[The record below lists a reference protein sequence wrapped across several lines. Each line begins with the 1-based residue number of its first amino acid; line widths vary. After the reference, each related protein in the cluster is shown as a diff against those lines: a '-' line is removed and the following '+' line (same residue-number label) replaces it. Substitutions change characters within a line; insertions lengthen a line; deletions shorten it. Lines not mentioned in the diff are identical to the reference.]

1 MGPLDRLLEI
11 MARLRDP
18 ECGCPWD
25 REQDFSTIAPYT
37 IEEAYEVADAI
48 VRGDM
53 AALKDELGD
62 LLFQVVFH
70 ARMAEEQSLFAFEDV
85 AVAIAD
91 KMERRHPHVFG
102 SVQIDSVAAQAKA
115 WEEHKAAERR
125 DRAQASGAAE
135 SVLDGVALALP
146 ALLRADKI
154 QKRAARI
161 GFDWPDARPVFDKLK
176 EEIAELASELQ
187 KLPERRALEDEMGD
201 ILFAAANLA
210 RKLDID
216 PEAALRRATAKFE
229 RRFRRVETLAAEHA
243 AGSDLGMLE
252 ALWQQVKR
260 EEHGEDAGA
269 IKSPSLRLERLAC
282 GLPSGF
288 AAMQAESQAEGYRSL
303 ERLGADWAAN
313 ITRFD
318 RAGEALLAAYSDG
331 VLTGIG
337 GLTIDPTVPDASR
350 MRRFYVR
357 AAYRRSGIGRALAA
371 ALLEHS
377 KSAGRLVN
385 VNAATGST
393 PFWESLGF
401 VPDRRDGHTHI
412 LPTRTREEA
421 AGARLPVSV
430 KGVLLEDDRVVL
442 LLNERD
448 EWELPGGRLERS
460 EDPTACLEREFAEE
474 LGVEIVADGM
484 LDCWLYQVLPG
495 KEVLIVTYAVRR
507 VDRREFRVSQEHRKF
522 GVFAVGELPGLAMP
536 EGYRRSIRACAARR
550 APCRC

>member
-1 MGPLDRLLEI
+1 MRPLDRLLEI

-18 ECGCPWD
+18 ERGCPWD

-48 VRGDM
+48 ARDDM

-85 AVAIAD
+85 AEAIAD

-102 SVQIDSVAAQAKA
+102 GVQIDSVAAQDKA

-176 EEIAELASELQ
+176 EEIAELETELQ
-187 KLPERRALEDEMGD
+187 KPAERRALEDEMGD

-229 RRFRRVETLAAEHA
+229 RRFRRVETLAAERA
-243 AGSDLGMLE
+243 VGSDLDALE

-260 EEHGEDAGA
+260 EEH
-269 IKSPSLRLERLAC
+269 
-282 GLPSGF
+282 
-288 AAMQAESQAEGYRSL
+288 RS
-303 ERLGADWAAN
+303 R
-313 ITRFD
+313 
-318 RAGEALLAAYSDG
+318 
-331 VLTGIG
+331 
-337 GLTIDPTVPDASR
+337 
-350 MRRFYVR
+350 
-357 AAYRRSGIGRALAA
+357 
-371 ALLEHS
+371 
-377 KSAGRLVN
+377 
-385 VNAATGST
+385 
-393 PFWESLGF
+393 
-401 VPDRRDGHTHI
+401 
-412 LPTRTREEA
+412 
-421 AGARLPVSV
+421 
-430 KGVLLEDDRVVL
+430 
-442 LLNERD
+442 
-448 EWELPGGRLERS
+448 
-460 EDPTACLEREFAEE
+460 
-474 LGVEIVADGM
+474 
-484 LDCWLYQVLPG
+484 
-495 KEVLIVTYAVRR
+495 
-507 VDRREFRVSQEHRKF
+507 
-522 GVFAVGELPGLAMP
+522 
-536 EGYRRSIRACAARR
+536 
-550 APCRC
+550 

>member
-1 MGPLDRLLEI
+1 MRALDRLLEI

-48 VRGDM
+48 ARGDT

-85 AVAIAD
+85 AAAITD

-102 SVQIDSVAAQAKA
+102 SVQIDSRAAQAKA

-125 DRAQASGAAE
+125 DRTHASGAAE

-161 GFDWPDARPVFDKLK
+161 GFDWPDARPVFDKLN
-176 EEIAELASELQ
+176 EEIAELESELQ
-187 KLPERRALEDEMGD
+187 KPAERHAMEDEMGD

-216 PEAALRRATAKFE
+216 PETALRRATAKFE
-229 RRFRRVETLAAEHA
+229 RRFRRVETLAAERA
-243 AGSDLGMLE
+243 AGSDLDSLE

-260 EEHGEDAGA
+260 EEHDEDAGA
-269 IKSPSLRLERLAC
+269 IKSPPLRLERLAC
-282 GLPSGF
+282 GIPSGF
-288 AAMQAESQAEGYRSL
+288 AEMLAESQAEGYRFL

-331 VLTGIG
+331 VLAGIG

-357 AAYRRSGIGRALAA
+357 AAYRRS
-371 ALLEHS
+371 
-377 KSAGRLVN
+377 
-385 VNAATGST
+385 
-393 PFWESLGF
+393 
-401 VPDRRDGHTHI
+401 
-412 LPTRTREEA
+412 
-421 AGARLPVSV
+421 
-430 KGVLLEDDRVVL
+430 
-442 LLNERD
+442 
-448 EWELPGGRLERS
+448 
-460 EDPTACLEREFAEE
+460 
-474 LGVEIVADGM
+474 
-484 LDCWLYQVLPG
+484 
-495 KEVLIVTYAVRR
+495 
-507 VDRREFRVSQEHRKF
+507 
-522 GVFAVGELPGLAMP
+522 
-536 EGYRRSIRACAARR
+536 
-550 APCRC
+550 